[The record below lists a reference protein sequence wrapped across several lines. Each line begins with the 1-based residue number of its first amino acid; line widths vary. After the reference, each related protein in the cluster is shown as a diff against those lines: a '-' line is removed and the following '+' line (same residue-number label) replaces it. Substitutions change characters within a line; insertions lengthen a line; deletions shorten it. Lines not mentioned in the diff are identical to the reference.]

1 MKNIIGVRITN
12 ATQTGQT
19 AITIVFEDEN
29 GNKTKRTEWAVIAKD
44 TYTGETIYH
53 ADTIELDKAM
63 AEFMATAT
71 RTEKNEGDKFAIIY
85 K

>member
-1 MKNIIGVRITN
+1 MKKIIGLRITN
-12 ATQTGQT
+12 ATTTGQT

-29 GNKTKRTEWAVIAKD
+29 GNKTKRTQWAIITKD

-63 AEFMATAT
+63 HEFMVTAT
-71 RTEKNEGDKFAIIY
+71 KSEKYNGEKFAYIY